1 MEMLQRQ
8 GQGGFLLETPTKEI
22 GTVTQRCSLKRAR
35 SSGLLL
41 QLCMFGL
48 LIASY
53 FSLSDLARAEG
64 MTIVAL
70 GASNTVGRSGASY
83 PAELEA
89 LLKAKGYDVRVI
101 NAGVNGD
108 TTAGMAARLD
118 FAVPNGTRLVL
129 LNPANRNDEKAGI
142 RSQQP
147 TYIAQIRSRL
157 GARGIKVIVLPSIV
171 SMAGTAHHTDSEH
184 FDAEGYRRVAARL
197 LPQVL
202 TTIGPPR

>member
-118 FAVPNGTRLVL
+118 LQYQTAHALFCSIRRTVTTKKLASE
-129 LNPANRNDEKAGI
+129 AN
-142 RSQQP
+142 
-147 TYIAQIRSRL
+147 SRL
-157 GARGIKVIVLPSIV
+157 TLRKLEV
-171 SMAGTAHHTDSEH
+171 D
-184 FDAEGYRRVAARL
+184 
-197 LPQVL
+197 
-202 TTIGPPR
+202 

>member
-1 MEMLQRQ
+1 
-8 GQGGFLLETPTKEI
+8 
-22 GTVTQRCSLKRAR
+22 
-35 SSGLLL
+35 
-41 QLCMFGL
+41 
-48 LIASY
+48 
-53 FSLSDLARAEG
+53 
-64 MTIVAL
+64 
-70 GASNTVGRSGASY
+70 
-83 PAELEA
+83 
-89 LLKAKGYDVRVI
+89 
-101 NAGVNGD
+101 
-108 TTAGMAARLD
+108 
-118 FAVPNGTRLVL
+118 L
-129 LNPANRNDEKAGI
+129 LNLANRNDEKAGI

>member
-1 MEMLQRQ
+1 MNA
-8 GQGGFLLETPTKEI
+8 
-22 GTVTQRCSLKRAR
+22 VTERRHIAVRPGS
-35 SSGLLL
+35 LLL
-41 QLCMFGL
+41 RLFMSGL
-48 LIASY
+48 LIASL
-53 FSLSDLARAEG
+53 FGSGDLARAEQV
-64 MTIVAL
+64 TIVAL
-70 GASNTVGRSGASY
+70 GASNTVGRSGTSY

-118 FAVPNGTRLVL
+118 SAVPNGTRLVL

-142 RSQQP
+142 RGQQS

-171 SMAGTAHHTDSEH
+171 SMAGAGHHTDSVH
-184 FDAEGYRRVAARL
+184 FDAEGYRRVAAHV

-202 TTIGPPR
+202 KTIGPPP